1 MKTISNQPYKGT
13 SDMFPDEFAIR
24 KAIFDRWRSICLS
37 YGYKEYLTPLVEQI
51 EVYEAKS
58 GEDLGGKELM
68 RLTDRAGRELAIR
81 PEMTPSVTRMVTRYY
96 ESESKPLRL
105 FSIANFMR
113 AEKPQRGRNREFWQ
127 LNYDIFGTDSE
138 LADVEVLQ
146 IALQIM
152 LSFKPPKRSFI
163 LKLNHREQ
171 IRELLLNWV
180 GIDEGKITE
189 IMRLLDKAGKLSDF
203 EVNARYVELGVSS
216 EQIDK
221 LYDLT
226 KVNDLEELRAL
237 IPDLK
242 INEEIQIIMSSLND
256 LGYGEYYKF
265 TPNLIRGLDYYDGMV
280 FEVFDNHPDNNRS
293 IFGGGR
299 YNGLASIF
307 GHKDIPAVGCA
318 PGDEALYLFTKSWDL
333 QNELIQKTEK
343 SVFIPLLDERYATQ
357 LMKSSDEL
365 RKSGLKVTM
374 GVDIMKIGKAIA
386 QASKS
391 KYEYIALLGE
401 NEIKNNRITIKDLDS
416 GEQFEGS
423 LEDVLK
429 KIHDR

>member
-13 SDMFPDEFAIR
+13 SDMFPEEFAIR

-81 PEMTPSVTRMVTRYY
+81 PEMTPSVMRMVTRYY

-127 LNYDIFGTDSE
+127 LNYDIFGTDSI

-152 LSFKPPKRSFI
+152 LSFNPPKGSFV

-171 IRELLLNWV
+171 IRELLLGWV
-180 GIDEGKITE
+180 GLKEEKISE
-189 IMRLLDKAGKLSDF
+189 IMRLLDKTGKLS
-203 EVNARYVELGVSS
+203 EYELNARYVELEVKSD
-216 EQIDK
+216 QIEK
-221 LYDLT
+221 LNELA
-226 KVNDLEELRAL
+226 KVNDIDQLKKL
-237 IPDLK
+237 IPNIA
-242 INEEIQIIMSSLND
+242 INEDLQMIMNSLD
-256 LGYGEYYKF
+256 ELGYGEFYKY

-280 FEVFDNHPDNNRS
+280 FEVFDNHPQNNRS
-293 IFGGGR
+293 VFGGGR

-333 QNELIQKTEK
+333 QKELVEK
-343 SVFIPLLDERYATQ
+343 VSKNVYIPLLDDRYAA
-357 LMKSSDEL
+357 EV
-365 RKSGLKVTM
+365 LKRAVDFRQAGINVTT
-374 GVDIMKIGKAIA
+374 GVEVMKIGKAIA
-386 QASKS
+386 HASKS

-401 NEIKNNRITIKDLDS
+401 NEIKNNSITIKDLS
-416 GEQFEGS
+416 TGEQFEGN
-423 LEDVLK
+423 LEDFVKNLK
-429 KIHDR
+429 D

>member
-13 SDMFPDEFAIR
+13 SDMFPEEFAIR

-81 PEMTPSVTRMVTRYY
+81 PEMTPSVMRMVTRYY

-127 LNYDIFGTDSE
+127 LNYDIFGTDSI

-152 LSFKPPKRSFI
+152 LSFNPPKGSFV

-171 IRELLLNWV
+171 IRELLLGWV
-180 GIDEGKITE
+180 GLKEEKISE
-189 IMRLLDKAGKLSDF
+189 IMRLLDKAGKLS
-203 EVNARYVELGVSS
+203 EYELNARYVELEVKSD
-216 EQIDK
+216 QIEK
-221 LYDLT
+221 LNELA
-226 KVNDLEELRAL
+226 KVNDIDQLKKL
-237 IPDLK
+237 IPNIA
-242 INEEIQIIMSSLND
+242 INEDLQMIMNSLD
-256 LGYGEYYKF
+256 ELGYGEFYKY

-280 FEVFDNHPDNNRS
+280 FEVFDNHPQNNRS
-293 IFGGGR
+293 VFGGGR

-333 QNELIQKTEK
+333 QKELVEK
-343 SVFIPLLDERYATQ
+343 VSKNVYIPLLDDRYAA
-357 LMKSSDEL
+357 EV
-365 RKSGLKVTM
+365 LKRAVDFRQAGINVTT
-374 GVDIMKIGKAIA
+374 GVEVMKIGKAIA
-386 QASKS
+386 HASKS

-401 NEIKNNRITIKDLDS
+401 NEIKNNSITIKDLS
-416 GEQFEGS
+416 TGEQFEGN
-423 LEDVLK
+423 LEDFVKNLK
-429 KIHDR
+429 D